1 MTNNVP
7 ELVTTAVKEIPQ
19 ETFNSV
25 FLQMLTGV
33 KDASGEIY
41 TASKDMISSAIS
53 FSMEQ
58 APQVVHEFILWA
70 IVKNSITVFIFFLV
84 FGIFLYFNKKGFN
97 YCSKEAKTSSDPYCY
112 WFPYAVVTACFMAL
126 FIIIFCN
133 VIYPSMLDGVKAAIA
148 PRIYLMEWAVQQF
161 NSIKK

>member
-7 ELVTTAVKEIPQ
+7 ALVTTAVQELPQ
-19 ETFNSV
+19 ETFNNV

-41 TASKDMISSAIS
+41 TASKEMISSAIS

-70 IVKNSITVFIFFLV
+70 IVKNSIAVFIFFLV
-84 FGIFLYFNKKGFN
+84 LGFFLYFNNKMFK
-97 YCSKEAKTSSDPYCY
+97 YCSKEAENTSDPLCY
-112 WFPYAVVTACFMAL
+112 WLPYAIVTAISIAI
-126 FIIIFCN
+126 FIAIFCN
-133 VIYPSMLDGVKAAIA
+133 IIYPSMLDGVKAAIA